1 MIAKIKRT
9 KILLR
14 RQTRDLMELK
24 FRVDVCVHGQH
35 MIYKDICHAV
45 FGEVLVCER
54 EPNNFQDR
62 YAVAVKKENSARLI
76 FAHKA
81 IRENILTVKIA

>member
-14 RQTRDLMELK
+14 RRARDVIELEK
-24 FRVDVCVHGQH
+24 FRVDVCVRGQH
-35 MIYKDICHAV
+35 IYKDIWYAV
-45 FGEVLVCER
+45 VGEVLVCER

-62 YAVAVKKENSARLI
+62 Y
-76 FAHKA
+76 
-81 IRENILTVKIA
+81 T

>member
-14 RQTRDLMELK
+14 HQVRDVMELEE
-24 FRVDVCVHGQH
+24 FRVDICVHGQH
-35 MIYKDICHAV
+35 IYKDSWYAV
-45 FGEVLVCER
+45 VSKVLVCER

-62 YAVAVKKENSARLI
+62 YA
-76 FAHKA
+76 
-81 IRENILTVKIA
+81 